1 MFKKFIISSETT
13 FIGGFTMQHTILN
26 FINQHFFVGIDV
38 HLKQWK
44 VTIRSTGI
52 ELKTFSMNPSP
63 QELLQY
69 LQKHYPGGTYH
80 LVYEAG
86 FCGFWIQRSFTELG
100 IQCIVVHPA
109 DTPTTAKE
117 KAYKTDPVDSR
128 KLARE
133 LENGSLKAIYVP
145 QVASEQLRSLMRLRF
160 RLVQQQTRTKNRIKG
175 FLRVNG
181 ISIPAVHLTNPRW
194 SGAFLLWLKSV
205 HPASNAG
212 GFTLDNLIL
221 QLEQTRLNLAGVLR
235 QLRREATSKNLA
247 STIEAINTAPGVA
260 FITTMTLVTEIID
273 VRRFSRFEHL
283 CSFVGLVPSVYSS
296 GDTTYTRGMSFR
308 HNQYLRPLL
317 IEAAWTAVRK
327 DPAMT
332 LRFNELCRTMSKQMA
347 IIRIAKKLLRR
358 IFHLWKQQD
367 RYAYALVA

>member
-1 MFKKFIISSETT
+1 MFKKFVINFGNHILGDTL
-13 FIGGFTMQHTILN
+13 MQRTILN

-44 VTIRSTGI
+44 VTIRSVGI

-63 QELLQY
+63 QELSHY
-69 LQKHYPGGTYH
+69 LHTHYPGGKYH

-86 FCGFWIQRSFTELG
+86 FCGFWIQRAFTQLG
-100 IQCIVVHPA
+100 VQCIVVHPA
-109 DTPTTAKE
+109 DTPTSAKE
-117 KAYKTDPVDSR
+117 KVHKTDPVDSR

-145 QVASEQLRSLMRLRF
+145 QVASEQLRALMRLRF
-160 RLVQQQTRTKNRIKG
+160 RLVQQQTRIKNRIKG

-181 ISIPAVHLTNPRW
+181 ICIPAVHLTNPRW
-194 SGAFLLWLKSV
+194 SGAFILWLKSV
-205 HPASNAG
+205 HPASVAG

-221 QLEQTRLNLAGVLR
+221 QLEETRLHLSGVLK
-235 QLRREATSKNLA
+235 QLRREAASKNLA
-247 STIEAINTAPGVA
+247 STVKAIDSAPGLA
-260 FITTMTLVTEIID
+260 FITTMTLITEIID
-273 VRRFSRFEHL
+273 IRRFSRFEPL

-296 GDTTYTRGMSFR
+296 GETSYTRGMSFR

-367 RYAYALVA
+367 RYVYALVA

>member
-1 MFKKFIISSETT
+1 MK
-13 FIGGFTMQHTILN
+13 HTILN

-44 VTIRSTGI
+44 VTIRSAGI
-52 ELKTFSMNPSP
+52 ELRTFSMNPSP
-63 QELLQY
+63 QELYQY

-86 FCGFWIQRSFTELG
+86 FCGFWIQRAFTQLG
-100 IQCIVVHPA
+100 VNCIVVHPA
-109 DTPTTAKE
+109 DTPTSAKE
-117 KAYKTDPVDSR
+117 KIHKTDPVDSR
-128 KLARE
+128 KLGRE

-145 QVASEQLRSLMRLRF
+145 QVASEQLRALMRLRF
-160 RLVQQQTRTKNRIKG
+160 RLVQHQTRTKNRIKG

-181 ISIPAVHLTNPRW
+181 ICIPAVHLTNPRW
-194 SGAFLLWLKSV
+194 SGAFILWLKSV
-205 HPASNAG
+205 HPASDAG
-212 GFTLDNLIL
+212 VFTLDNLIT
-221 QLEQTRLNLAGVLR
+221 QLEQIRLHLSGVLK
-235 QLRREATSKNLA
+235 QLRREAASQNLA
-247 STIEAINTAPGVA
+247 PTVEAINTAPGVA
-260 FITTMTLVTEIID
+260 FITAMTLVTEIID
-273 VRRFSRFEHL
+273 VNRFSRFEHL

-296 GDTTYTRGMSFR
+296 GDTSYTRGMSFR